1 MELEFLS
8 NFVIELLAAEQIFE
22 TIAPRHSKAPSR
34 EPQYPGHSLRQ
45 LCPVLFF
52 IRQLP
57 SACRCDR
64 VIARTTVVFRG
75 APLRPQPTCLSHP
88 VQGRIE
94 RSFFETQALLRNLL
108 DMQRDT
114 VTVHGP
120 SRSQGLQHEE
130 IKSALQAVVGVF

>member
-1 MELEFLS
+1 MELEFLR
-8 NFVIELLAAEQIFE
+8 NFVTELLAAEQIFE

-64 VIARTTVVFRG
+64 VIARTTIVFPV
-75 APLRPQPTCLSHP
+75 APLRPPPAWQSHP
-88 VQGRIE
+88 LQGTIE
-94 RSFFETQALLRNLL
+94 LLFFNLL
-108 DMQRDT
+108 DHLRNRLAMQRYSLSVQRT
-114 VTVHGP
+114 P
-120 SRSQGLQHEE
+120 
-130 IKSALQAVVGVF
+130 